1 MHRLTPFLL
10 TLVLGLAL
18 GVSTDAQAKRLG
30 GGGSFGGKSAF
41 SSPYKRSTAARPA
54 PSPRQQQAVQQNAR
68 QRDALAR
75 RGGLMGMLGGLAI
88 GGLLGALLFG
98 GAFEN
103 INFLDLLVFGG
114 LAFLLY
120 RLFALRARQ
129 AQPRP
134 VPVSA
139 AGRGSAERTGA
150 PPEAPLGGGF
160 DNRDWFRGA
169 GSSGGA
175 GGALAPADAAADADF
190 NQAEMPA
197 DFDERVFLAGA
208 RNAYRDLQ
216 QAWDANDLD
225 TLRGLTTPVMFDELA
240 RRRTEQLPDNRTD
253 VLKVEAELLD
263 AREVGDELEAVVLF
277 DCILREAA
285 DEQARQVREV
295 WHFTRGRASTAPRWY
310 LDGIQQ
316 LED

>member
-98 GAFEN
+98 GAFES

-114 LAFLLY
+114 LAYLLY
-120 RLFALRARQ
+120 RLFALRAGQ
-129 AQPRP
+129 SASRP
-134 VPVSA
+134 VPAHA
-139 AGRGSAERTGA
+139 AGRSTGGDPGMPDGA
-150 PPEAPLGGGF
+150 SFRGGF
-160 DNRDWFRGA
+160 DSRDWFRGT
-169 GSSGGA
+169 GSTGS
-175 GGALAPADAAADADF
+175 ALATSGAEADADADF
-190 NQAEMPA
+190 SQAAMPA
-197 DFDERVFLAGA
+197 GFDERAFLAGA
-208 RNAYRDLQ
+208 RIAYRDLQ

-240 RRRTEQLPDNRTD
+240 RRRTEQSPDNRTD

-295 WHFTRGRASTAPRWY
+295 WHFTRSRASTAPRWY